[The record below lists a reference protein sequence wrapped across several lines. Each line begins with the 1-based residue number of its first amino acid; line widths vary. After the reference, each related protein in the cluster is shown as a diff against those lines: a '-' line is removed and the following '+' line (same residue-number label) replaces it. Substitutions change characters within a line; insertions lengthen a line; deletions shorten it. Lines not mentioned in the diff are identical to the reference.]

1 MTAVRPLVRVPL
13 AQIAKAHMP
22 DSCAGRSLTR
32 FPQEMIAM
40 ALANLTDEQRK
51 QALEKA
57 AAARKARAELRGQ
70 IKSGDKSLADVFAAD
85 DDPIVARMKVS
96 MLLESIP
103 GYGKAKAA
111 KLMDELE
118 ISPSRRIKG
127 LGIRQR
133 EELLK
138 RFGGK

>member
-1 MTAVRPLVRVPL
+1 
-13 AQIAKAHMP
+13 
-22 DSCAGRSLTR
+22 
-32 FPQEMIAM
+32 M

-138 RFGGK
+138 SFGGK